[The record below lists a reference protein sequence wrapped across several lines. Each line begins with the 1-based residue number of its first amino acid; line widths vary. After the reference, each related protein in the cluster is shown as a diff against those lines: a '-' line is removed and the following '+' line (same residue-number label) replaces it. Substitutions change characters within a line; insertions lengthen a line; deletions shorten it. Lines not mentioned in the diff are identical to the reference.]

1 MDLVGVI
8 EKIVRVDL
16 SLINVSLCETY
27 LILFLSFFL
36 MFFLTLDYSTP
47 SFAMKVRYESKTLDI
62 L

>member
-16 SLINVSLCETY
+16 SLINVTLCETY

-47 SFAMKVRYESKTLDI
+47 YFAMKVRYESKTLDI